1 MLNLIKN
8 PGTVLQICSTMEPN
22 LFRLKTQVYHGLV
35 LWDQQ
40 SYEH

>member
-8 PGTVLQICSTMEPN
+8 TGTVLQMSSTVEPN
-22 LFRLKTQVYHGLV
+22 LFRLKTQVYHGLL